1 MSIRLDGTSLRDVRS
16 PTGYCRSHQF
26 ADTVAFCS
34 SFPELLRNNGRNEDV
49 NNMENQAGI
58 RGGRGEGKRGLEHSE
73 YDSCGPRYAEIKVSG
88 VVRGREKDREGGK
101 TVDGRKWLKRRG
113 KRVIAEDNSKDV
125 ISQSGSSSE
134 EP

>member
-34 SFPELLRNNGRNEDV
+34 SFPGLLRNNGRNEAV

-58 RGGRGEGKRGLEHSE
+58 RGGEGGRGRGLEHSE

-88 VVRGREKDREGGK
+88 VVRDRQRERE
-101 TVDGRKWLKRRG
+101 RG
-113 KRVIAEDNSKDV
+113 W
-125 ISQSGSSSE
+125 
-134 EP
+134 

>member
-34 SFPELLRNNGRNEDV
+34 SFPGLLRNNGRNEAV

-58 RGGRGEGKRGLEHSE
+58 RGGRE
-73 YDSCGPRYAEIKVSG
+73 
-88 VVRGREKDREGGK
+88 EGGEEASSIPN
-101 TVDGRKWLKRRG
+101 TISVDRDTLK
-113 KRVIAEDNSKDV
+113 
-125 ISQSGSSSE
+125 
-134 EP
+134 

>member
-58 RGGRGEGKRGLEHSE
+58 R
-73 YDSCGPRYAEIKVSG
+73 
-88 VVRGREKDREGGK
+88 EGG
-101 TVDGRKWLKRRG
+101 GEKRPRAF
-113 KRVIAEDNSKDV
+113 RIRFLWTE
-125 ISQSGSSSE
+125 IR
-134 EP
+134 